1 MIIRDGTANSPIQG
15 ILSGAEVVLS
25 HRASRYK
32 SNLTEYDPREQGRN
46 KTSLTLVQPLLRD
59 GGFRHG
65 KRIIR
70 VAELDS
76 EVAMQEFVR
85 QAEQHLLEIVRAY
98 WTIYRSRSV
107 YLQKRRL
114 AQAAAEV
121 ISRLQ
126 ARSGIDADP
135 VHISRATA
143 AASTRATDLLRARTA
158 IKNAELRLLSLINDP
173 GLDRKRAGE
182 LILGDLPP
190 HHAIRFKRRQLLRDA
205 VEHRPELQQAFAQ
218 FRAALVRE
226 GISRNESLP
235 QLDVILE
242 GNHHAGSNEHLY
254 PIRGDDGSKIG
265 YAAGFRFSVPI
276 GTDERRARYRRRRI
290 ETIQQEQQVRSAI
303 ETVALELDVSTN
315 EMLVAE
321 AELGARFKALRHAME
336 ELRTINDRWSAGS
349 TASSGLALLTEL
361 LDAQE
366 RLQRAEE
373 AAVSAEAALAVAREN
388 IIRARGGYLE
398 AHNIVIVPEGG
409 RRDRKIYRLE
419 KGLR

>member
-1 MIIRDGTANSPIQG
+1 
-15 ILSGAEVVLS
+15 
-25 HRASRYK
+25 
-32 SNLTEYDPREQGRN
+32 
-46 KTSLTLVQPLLRD
+46 
-59 GGFRHG
+59 
-65 KRIIR
+65 
-70 VAELDS
+70 
-76 EVAMQEFVR
+76 MQEFIR

-143 AASTRATDLLRARTA
+143 AASTRATDLLRARAA

-173 GLDRKRAGE
+173 SLDRNRAGE
-182 LILGDLPP
+182 LLLGDLPP
-190 HHAIRFKRRQLLRDA
+190 HHALRFQRRQLLRDA
-205 VEHRPELQQAFAQ
+205 VEYRPELQQAFAQ

-226 GISRNESLP
+226 GISQNEALP

-242 GNHHAGSNEHLY
+242 GNHHSGSNEHLY

-336 ELRTINDRWSAGS
+336 ELRTIRDRWSAGS
-349 TASSGLALLTEL
+349 TANSGLALLTEL

-419 KGLR
+419 KGQH